1 MKNRLF
7 FTGTLVSILVLS
19 FSGFAWAAYP
29 DRPITL
35 IVNYAAG
42 GSADVGARALAEVA
56 EKILGQ
62 PIAVLNKV
70 GASGSLGTGAV
81 AAAKPDGY
89 TIGMT
94 SWSPLVLGPH
104 MFDVP
109 YNPLKDFDQILC
121 YAKVMYGPCVRAD
134 SPFKTLKDLVQYAKA
149 NPGKIKYSAAGLA
162 VPNHFGMALLAK
174 AEGGIKW
181 ELVVFK
187 GNIEAVAA
195 CLGGH
200 VDIVSQNPA
209 DVVPYI
215 QSGKLRLLASL
226 CDTRWK
232 WVPDVPTVRE
242 LGYKFDVGS
251 YYALGA
257 PKGVPKP
264 IMDKLTSS
272 FKKAAEEPRFRE
284 VMEEKL
290 YVPVYYRS
298 GEEYQKI
305 VEMDYKEMGDLIM
318 ELGLD
323 KSQQKK

>member
-19 FSGFAWAAYP
+19 FSGLAWAAYP

-35 IVNYAAG
+35 IANYAPG

-62 PIAVLNKV
+62 PIVVLNKV
-70 GASGSLGTGAV
+70 GASGSLGVGAV
-81 AAAKPDGY
+81 ATAKPDGY
-89 TIGMT
+89 TIGLT
-94 SWSPLVLGPH
+94 SYGPLVLGPH

-109 YNPLKDFDQILC
+109 YNPLKDFEYILC
-121 YAKVMYGPCVRAD
+121 YARVMYGPCVRAD
-134 SPFKTLKDLVQYAKA
+134 SQFKTLKDLVQFAKA

-162 VPNHFGMALLAK
+162 VPNHFGMVQLAK

-215 QSGKLRLLASL
+215 QSGKLRLLASF

-264 IMDKLTSS
+264 IMEKLTSS
-272 FKKAAEEPRFRE
+272 FKKAADMPKFLETMDR
-284 VMEEKL
+284 L
-290 YVPVYYRS
+290 YVPVFYRT
-298 GEEYQKI
+298 GEEYQKM
-305 VEMDYKEMGDLIM
+305 VEEGYKENGAMIM
-318 ELGLD
+318 ELGLH
-323 KSQQKK
+323 KSQKKG